1 MAALH
6 DLHWDFLFS
15 CQMICKQHIIL
26 NHVFFRYESNQVI
39 SNPLQVIAQLLN
51 VLQQSPH
58 SLGIIVNFLN
68 EFLIISS
75 YESQICPYDLSVTL
89 KGKRKWHFSL
99 ECLQRNKHRFL
110 RWLIINQYSSKNLIS
125 HLRLIWQETN
135 TAALK
140 VIAIAEQI
148 IKLC

>member
-39 SNPLQVIAQLLN
+39 SNPLQFIAQLLN

-89 KGKRKWHFSL
+89 KGKRK
-99 ECLQRNKHRFL
+99 
-110 RWLIINQYSSKNLIS
+110 
-125 HLRLIWQETN
+125 
-135 TAALK
+135 
-140 VIAIAEQI
+140 
-148 IKLC
+148 